1 MSDKSNRVYRECTP
15 TANWKRCLTVGIVL
29 ILLAGLVSACGPAAA
44 APVPQKTGGTGPSYA
59 GKKILFVNSYHQGYE
74 WSDGIEAG
82 LKKVLD
88 GTGAELKIV
97 RLDTKQ
103 NPAEEFCMQ
112 AGVKAKAEID
122 SFRPDVV
129 IAADDNAQKCLVVPF
144 LKDQTVPVIFCAVN
158 WDASMY
164 GYPTSNMTGMIEVE
178 LPGQLVEHL
187 KAYARGQRLAYLTV
201 DSETERKVAQIY
213 NERFFDGKMAVYW
226 VKTYDEFKQAFLNSQ
241 KDVDILFFGNNA
253 GMDRWDENEA
263 KAFIQQNT
271 KIPTG
276 TINSWLAGFVLL
288 TLAKSADEQ
297 GEWSAQAALRILD
310 GTPPSKI
317 PVVEN
322 KKGEIIVNL
331 DLAEQL
337 GVVFSPSILKNAK
350 VFK

>member
-1 MSDKSNRVYRECTP
+1 MSDKSNRVYRGYVP
-15 TANWKRCLTVGIVL
+15 AAKWKRCLTVGIVL
-29 ILLAGLVSACGPAAA
+29 IMLAGIVSACGSSAAT
-44 APVPQKTGGTGPSYA
+44 PVLQKTGGTGPSYA
-59 GKKILFVNSYHQGYE
+59 GKKILFVNSYHEGYE

-82 LKKVLD
+82 LKRVLE
-88 GTGAELKIV
+88 GTGADLKIV

-103 NPAEEFCMQ
+103 NPAEEFCRE
-112 AGVKAKAEID
+112 AGVKAKAELE

-129 IAADDNAQKCLVVPF
+129 IAADDNAQKCLVVPY
-144 LKDQTVPVIFCAVN
+144 LKDKNVPVVFCAVN

-164 GYPTSNMTGMIEVE
+164 GYPTSNMTGMIEIE

-187 KAYARGQRLAYLTV
+187 KAYARGKRLGYLTV

-226 VKTYDEFKQAFLNSQ
+226 IKTYDEFKEAFINSQ

-253 GMDRWDENEA
+253 GIDRWDENEA
-263 KAFIQQNT
+263 KAFVQKNT
-271 KIPTG
+271 QIPTG
-276 TINSWLAGFVLL
+276 TINSWLAAYVLL

-297 GEWSAQAALRILD
+297 GEWSGQAALRILD

-317 PVVEN
+317 SVVEN

-331 DLAEQL
+331 DMAEQL
-337 GVVFSPSILKNAK
+337 GVVFSPSLLKNAK
-350 VFK
+350 VYK